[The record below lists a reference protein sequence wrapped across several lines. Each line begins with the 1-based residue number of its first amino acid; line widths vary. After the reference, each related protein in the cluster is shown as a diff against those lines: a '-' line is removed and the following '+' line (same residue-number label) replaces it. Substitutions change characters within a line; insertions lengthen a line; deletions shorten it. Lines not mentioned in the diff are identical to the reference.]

1 MKNGAMNH
9 LNATLSVS
17 DTFPFAGEF
26 PSALPRGDEGP
37 EEGLLMPEWGYTIT
51 AIILFLIGFFGFFF
65 NLIVI
70 VLMYKDIQVSVLL
83 IVASPSS
90 HHPHLLDCPFRQ
102 LWTPINII
110 LLNLVCSDF
119 SVSILGNPFTFAS
132 AIYRRW
138 IFGQSMCVFYGYFMS
153 LLGITSITTLTV
165 LSYERFCLVCRP
177 LSTRQAHNHNS
188 YWTVMFIW
196 TYSILLTT
204 PPIFGWGQ
212 YVVEVPNVRYEE
224 MCSVVG

>member
-1 MKNGAMNH
+1 MGLHYHCNYPV
-9 LNATLSVS
+9 LNRLLRLLLQLNRHRANVQGH
-17 DTFPFAGEF
+17 PGER
-26 PSALPRGDEGP
+26 PLLLLLLPP
-37 EEGLLMPEWGYTIT
+37 
-51 AIILFLIGFFGFFF
+51 
-65 NLIVI
+65 
-70 VLMYKDIQVSVLL
+70 
-83 IVASPSS
+83 PSS
-90 HHPHLLDCPFRQ
+90 HHPHLLDCPFRHQ

-132 AIYRRW
+132 ALYRRW

-177 LSTRQAHNHNS
+177 LSSRQAHNHNS
-188 YWTVMFIW
+188 YWTVLFIW

-212 YVVEVPNVRYEE
+212 YVVEVPNVRYEA
-224 MCSVVG
+224 M